1 MKRISNRE
9 FKKIEGALLR
19 LDDIRDECEHHIG
32 EALDVIHDQKNKYNK
47 LQAEVSDMLEKIQ
60 TKQQEYYKG
69 RSIDWQDTDRGE
81 VYSEWMDEW
90 LGINISPL
98 EVFIEGPEVDDNP
111 VNLNHVRQDPFN
123 GTDLGDNRKWG
134 Q

>member
-60 TKQQEYYKG
+60 TKQQE
-69 RSIDWQDTDRGE
+69 
-81 VYSEWMDEW
+81 
-90 LGINISPL
+90 
-98 EVFIEGPEVDDNP
+98 
-111 VNLNHVRQDPFN
+111 
-123 GTDLGDNRKWG
+123 
-134 Q
+134 

>member
-60 TKQQEYYKG
+60 TKQQEYYQG

>member
-69 RSIDWQDTDRGE
+69 RSIDWQATDRGE